1 MAAHYQNLIL
11 IRPDGEV
18 IAAAKP
24 LPPRAN
30 LAKDLA
36 VAGAMQG
43 QSFAVG
49 VSSEAAANAGQC
61 CAAED
66 AAHAGASRTILG
78 PCMSA
83 LGCKGTSAALA
94 AIAVLPALPWATIG
108 FRLFETAR
116 VEAARADDA
125 RWMSRP
131 LEAESPPPR

>member
-1 MAAHYQNLIL
+1 
-11 IRPDGEV
+11 
-18 IAAAKP
+18 
-24 LPPRAN
+24 
-30 LAKDLA
+30 
-36 VAGAMQG
+36 
-43 QSFAVG
+43 
-49 VSSEAAANAGQC
+49 
-61 CAAED
+61 
-66 AAHAGASRTILG
+66 
-78 PCMSA
+78 MSA